1 MNTSVRVTSW
11 IFFGIAGL
19 IFGACLAAGLGWYWS
34 AGAST
39 SPTAKSPSSTAPL
52 LYKNFLLIQVDSTQ
66 KEKATIQSIWLLR
79 LPVNRALT
87 FEVFT
92 FHPSIFKG
100 KGSIPQDI
108 LQPYVIGTM
117 TSTMVFDRANLSD
130 YIDRLGGITV
140 AGQPKNGS
148 EVWQYL
154 DTADVN
160 TPNDLAI
167 RQATVAHSILIKM
180 AVVSGRMDLDTLFG
194 PTLVQSNYAELLAV
208 LHFYYPMRVD
218 SFRVHLVNPS

>member
-1 MNTSVRVTSW
+1 MNTSVRVTNW
-11 IFFGIAGL
+11 ILFGIAGL
-19 IFGACLAAGLGWYWS
+19 IFGACLASGIGWYWA
-34 AGAST
+34 AGTST
-39 SPTAKSPSSTAPL
+39 SPAAKSPSSTAPL

-66 KEKATIQSIWLLR
+66 KDKPTIQSIWLLR

-100 KGSIPQDI
+100 KGGIPQYI

-117 TSTMVFDRANLSD
+117 TDTVVFDRANLSD

-140 AGQPKNGS
+140 AGQQNDS
-148 EVWQYL
+148 AEVWQYL

-160 TPNDLAI
+160 APNDLAI
-167 RQATVAHSILIKM
+167 RQATVAHSILIKT
-180 AVVSGRMDLDTLFG
+180 AAVSGRVDLDALFG
-194 PTLVQSNYAELLAV
+194 SNLAQSNYAELLAM
-208 LHFYYPMRVD
+208 LRFYYPLRAD

>member
-11 IFFGIAGL
+11 ILFGIAGL
-19 IFGACLAAGLGWYWS
+19 IFGTCLAGSIGWFWS
-34 AGAST
+34 AGTST
-39 SPTAKSPSSTAPL
+39 PPTAKNPSSTAPL

-66 KEKATIQSIWLLR
+66 KDKSTIQSIWLLR

-100 KGSIPQDI
+100 KGGIPQDI

-117 TSTMVFDRANLSD
+117 TSTVVLDRANLSD

-140 AGQPKNGS
+140 AGQPKDGA

-160 TPNDLAI
+160 YPNDLAI

-180 AVVSGRMDLDTLFG
+180 AAVSGRLDLDTLFG
-194 PTLVQSNYAELLAV
+194 PNLAQSNYAELLAV
-208 LHFYYPMRVD
+208 LRFYYPMRAD